1 MSFKLGQAFEK
12 ASQGGDVAAFNAL
25 VDQWNA
31 WVASTFGNDASLIM
45 EKMTGPINLQKP
57 YYAPGNNTTN
67 SLREHQMD
75 SRAEYTTND
84 VNLLSDQAI
93 AKYAASRRERLWER
107 ISWAGFK
114 NSQIFYFL
122 TYILNHFQRM
132 TKNIAAKT
140 AKRLASMPLSVTD
153 GLKFY
158 ARVLLEQYGFWR
170 KYPANGKRG
179 RLRRE
184 RLAPCK
190 KLWYA
195 WQNSDLYSCPT
206 CKSFDVLAILSGST
220 FG

>member
-1 MSFKLGQAFEK
+1 MMKTILILISLLAAVSLTAAYTAEQQNTIDGTKLSFKLGQAFEK

-93 AKYAASRRERLWER
+93 AKYAASPQGKEMG
-107 ISWAGFK
+107 AD
-114 NSQIFYFL
+114 FL
-122 TYILNHFQRM
+122 GGI
-132 TKNIAAKT
+132 
-140 AKRLASMPLSVTD
+140 
-153 GLKFY
+153 
-158 ARVLLEQYGFWR
+158 
-170 KYPANGKRG
+170 
-179 RLRRE
+179 
-184 RLAPCK
+184 
-190 KLWYA
+190 
-195 WQNSDLYSCPT
+195 
-206 CKSFDVLAILSGST
+206 
-220 FG
+220 